1 MMEQYQSYAST
12 FKNENIILKNAV
24 FQKFMYN
31 VYYYLKKKKT
41 WGWNSKFW
49 DQNKFVF

>member
-31 VYYYLKKKKT
+31 VYYYFKKNVGVEFKILGPK
-41 WGWNSKFW
+41 
-49 DQNKFVF
+49 